1 MQCEV
6 AGGAAWGEP
15 ASTVTSLV
23 FVVVGVWL
31 WFTRRR
37 RPDGGAQIGVQGSV
51 AVLAVLIGTGSVVQ
65 HGPAPSW
72 NPVVHDPPLLALLA
86 LVAADGVAD
95 LAQRRLRA
103 WWWLVPGVVC
113 AALALWRPGW
123 SAAAQ
128 GAVAA
133 VAVGITLVRA
143 RRRPALRRHLLPGL
157 ALLGLGGAIGTMSR
171 PGWPWCVPES
181 WLQGHAV
188 WHVLAA
194 LAIAVLAPALG
205 SRGSKE
211 P

>member
-15 ASTVTSLV
+15 SSTVTSLA
-23 FVVVGVWL
+23 FVIAGIVLWL
-31 WFTRRR
+31 TRSR
-37 RPDGGAQIGVQGSV
+37 RPDGGARPGVQAAV
-51 AVLAVLIGTGSVVQ
+51 AVLAVLIGVGSVVQ
-65 HGPAPSW
+65 HGPSPWW
-72 NPVVHDPPLLALLA
+72 NPVVHDPPLMALLA

-95 LAQRRLRA
+95 LTRRQLRTR
-103 WWWLVPGVVC
+103 WWLVPGAVC

-133 VAVGITLVRA
+133 AAVGITLLRA
-143 RRRPALRRHLLPGL
+143 WRRPALRRHLLPGL
-157 ALLGLGGAIGTMSR
+157 VLLGLGGAIGTMSR
-171 PGWPWCVPES
+171 PGWPWCAPDS

-194 LAIAVLAPALG
+194 LAIVVLAPALG
-205 SRGSKE
+205 ARSNR
-211 P
+211 